1 MKFREYLQL
10 ALPLTIST
18 ITQPLLGAVDT
29 AVVGRL
35 EDSVYLGG
43 VAVGAVIFSTIY
55 WLFGFLRINT
65 SAYSAQALGSQKK
78 EDKISSY
85 FMPAVIAFFLGLSFL
100 ILQLPIFSLAQKIMD
115 LKTVDVMEQANIYYR
130 ILIWGAPMVLIGYVN
145 LGWLMGQ
152 KKIKQ
157 SMFLQI
163 SANILNII
171 LDILFVH
178 KWGMKVEGVAYATL
192 ISQCFSFAVGLFWIH
207 QELHLFSLFLKGIH
221 SFRKSAVTKF
231 FIANTDLMIRT
242 ICLLTM
248 TNMFVSKGSDFGNDI
263 LAANSLLFQIQYI
276 ISYFFDGFG
285 NASSILAGE
294 SKGKKDKAM
303 FRSLMKVSNQA
314 IVGVSLFL
322 FTVISIYPKG
332 VISIFTSLPEIQ
344 NFAEIYYFWIQIFP
358 FIIGVGLVYYAIFI
372 GISNTSDIRNS
383 MLFSLSLFLLSYY
396 YIIPRF
402 ENHGLWLSFLIFS
415 FGRSIYLFICIR
427 KKNMLK
433 F

>member
-1 MKFREYLQL
+1 
-10 ALPLTIST
+10 
-18 ITQPLLGAVDT
+18 
-29 AVVGRL
+29 
-35 EDSVYLGG
+35 
-43 VAVGAVIFSTIY
+43 
-55 WLFGFLRINT
+55 
-65 SAYSAQALGSQKK
+65 
-78 EDKISSY
+78 
-85 FMPAVIAFFLGLSFL
+85 
-100 ILQLPIFSLAQKIMD
+100 
-115 LKTVDVMEQANIYYR
+115 
-130 ILIWGAPMVLIGYVN
+130 MVLIGYVN

-207 QELHLFSLFLKGIH
+207 QELHLFSLFSKGIH
-221 SFRKSAVTKF
+221 SFRKSAVAKF

-242 ICLLTM
+242 ICLLTV
-248 TNMFVSKGSDFGNDI
+248 TNMFVSKGSDFGKDI